1 MADDMTDKLKS
12 IINNPEMMGMLSSL
26 INSQSEVPQDTD
38 TQSSIAAN
46 LKSAMDRIN
55 GESDKRINLLNALR
69 PYMRNSR
76 ASNIDKAV
84 RMLKLTQLTSI
95 LKDL

>member
-1 MADDMTDKLKS
+1 MADDMTEKLKS
-12 IINNPEMMGMLSSL
+12 ILNNPEMMGMLSSL
-26 INSQSEVPQDTD
+26 LTSGNESSQASDSQNDVTA
-38 TQSSIAAN
+38 S
-46 LKSAMDRIN
+46 LKSAMDNIN
-55 GESDKRINLLNALR
+55 GGNDKRINLLNALK
-69 PYMRNSR
+69 PYMRDSR